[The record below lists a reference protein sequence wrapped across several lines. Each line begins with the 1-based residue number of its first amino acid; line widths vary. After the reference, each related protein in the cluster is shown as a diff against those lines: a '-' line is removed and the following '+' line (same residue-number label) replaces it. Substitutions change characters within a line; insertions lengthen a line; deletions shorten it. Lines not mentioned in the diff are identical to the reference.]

1 MGHNSDGISL
11 PAKACFNS
19 GTCWLNNVA
28 VSGQQ
33 AGVRAIDK
41 KKWGPT
47 MKIQSV
53 RIKNF
58 RTLKDVAIPFDS
70 VTTLIG
76 PNGTGKSTVLRALD
90 WFFNGRPGLLTE
102 RDCSF
107 GASDEDIEVQVTF
120 DDLTEKDRAELGKYA
135 PEGTTTFTA
144 WKRRSKDGAES
155 ISANSKSYPP
165 FNDIRSKGSAGD
177 KRVVYNELR
186 ESDPSLGLPPWSS
199 LDAANQAMTTWE
211 ASHTDQLIDAPE
223 SLQTNFFGF
232 NSGGKMSGLFDFVLV
247 TADLRASEESVDG
260 KSSIIGRI
268 LERSVDRAAADE
280 EIAKI
285 VEESR
290 AKQQTVYAEKF
301 KAQLEKMTA
310 QLNDVVSSY
319 SPGRAVT
326 VSPAEVE
333 LKAPR
338 TTFEVAVLDGA
349 TETAVERQGH
359 GFQRTLLIS
368 ALQLLARSGAA
379 SAEGVICLAIEEPEL
394 FQHPIQAQTFA
405 KVLRSLAEDTSK
417 RIQVAYATHSPYFL
431 EARHFH
437 QIRRLTRSSD
447 EIPAVTVHRAT
458 VDDVKTKLNGTVD
471 ADQVARQLDGVVTSR
486 LSIALFATRV
496 LLVEGDTEAA
506 VFYGIGDR
514 DAVGC
519 LESQGLSIVSAGGKG
534 GIPLAHAILTSL
546 GIPTYVLFDGDA
558 GFEERAKAAGKKPA
572 AIESDRTKFS
582 TENRRLL
589 KYFGEDEVDFP
600 LEKIGTQVATLS
612 DHLETYLESNWT
624 DWRTSCEAIEA
635 TAGIQLAKNQYAY
648 RTATVE
654 AKGTVPEM
662 LKQILAKASGT

>member
-1 MGHNSDGISL
+1 
-11 PAKACFNS
+11 
-19 GTCWLNNVA
+19 
-28 VSGQQ
+28 
-33 AGVRAIDK
+33 
-41 KKWGPT
+41 
-47 MKIQSV
+47 MKIQSI

-90 WFFNGRPGLLTE
+90 WFFNGRPGSLTA

-107 GASDEDIEVQVTF
+107 GATDEDIEVQVTF
-120 DDLTEKDRAELGKYA
+120 EDLTDKDRGELGKYA
-135 PEGTTTFTA
+135 PPGATTFTA

-155 ISANSKSYPP
+155 ISANAKSYPP
-165 FNDIRSKGSAGD
+165 FNEIRANGSAGE
-177 KRVVYNELR
+177 KRNAYNNLR
-186 ESDPSLGLPPWSS
+186 IEDPSLGLPAWSNV
-199 LDAANQAMTTWE
+199 DAATQAMTTWE
-211 ASHTDQLIDAPE
+211 ADHTDQLVDAPE

-247 TADLRASEESVDG
+247 TADLRASEESLDG

-268 LERSVDRAAADE
+268 LERSVDRAAADD

-290 AKQQTVYAEKF
+290 AKQQSVYAEKF
-301 KAQLEKMTA
+301 KAQLDEMTA
-310 QLNDVVSSY
+310 RLNNVVSSY

-326 VSPAEVE
+326 VSPGEVE

-338 TTFEVAVLDGA
+338 TIFEVAVLDGE
-349 TETAVERQGH
+349 TTTAVERQGH

-368 ALQLLARSGAA
+368 ALQLLAQSGAA
-379 SAEGVICLAIEEPEL
+379 STEGVICLAIEEPEL

-405 KVLRSLAEDTSK
+405 KVLRSLAEDTGK

-447 EIPAVTVHRAT
+447 KVPSVTVHLAT
-458 VDDVKTKLNGTVD
+458 VDDVKAKLNGTIS
-471 ADQVARQLDGVVTSR
+471 AEQVSRHLDGVVTSR
-486 LSIALFATRV
+486 LSVAVFATRV

-534 GIPLAHAILTSL
+534 GIPLAHAILTCL
-546 GIPTYVLFDGDA
+546 GIPTYVLFDGDS
-558 GFEERAKAAGKKPA
+558 GFEARGKAVGKSPA
-572 AIESDRTKFS
+572 AIEGERTKLL

-589 KYFGEDEVDFP
+589 KYLGEAEVDFP
-600 LEKIGTQVATLS
+600 PEQIGAQVATLS
-612 DHLETYLESNWT
+612 DHLEAYLESNWT
-624 DWRTSCEAIEA
+624 EWIESCEAIES

-654 AKGTVPEM
+654 AKGAVPEM
-662 LKQILAKASGT
+662 LKQILARARGA